1 MYLNPCGVSV
11 GCLGN
16 ATVPSEVIYL
26 QMDIMSLTSDSSI

>member
-1 MYLNPCGVSV
+1 MYLNPCGVSA